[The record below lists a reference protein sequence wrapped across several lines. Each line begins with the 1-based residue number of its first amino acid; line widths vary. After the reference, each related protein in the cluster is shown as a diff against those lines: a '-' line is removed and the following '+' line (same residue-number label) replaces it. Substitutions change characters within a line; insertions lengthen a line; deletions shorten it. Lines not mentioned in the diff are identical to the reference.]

1 MPEHQKCPVEHAPV
15 PYCVAFLILMAVEVF
30 VKPTVKLDLSYNSP
44 IDIIE
49 KDNDLIEIFL
59 TPSRQSRRG
68 VLSSSEAVDS

>member
-1 MPEHQKCPVEHAPV
+1 
-15 PYCVAFLILMAVEVF
+15 MAVVVF

-49 KDNDLIEIFL
+49 KDGDLIEIIL

-68 VLSSSEAVDS
+68 VLSSSEVVDS